1 MVLTDIEVA
10 AAVAK
15 DVDAG
20 PDVLAWR
27 GKGGGGMVSYVVL
40 ANWLTLGRPTFGCR
54 SVVLRP
60 SSGETKSKV

>member
-10 AAVAK
+10 AALAK
-15 DVDAG
+15 DTG

-27 GKGGGGMVSYVVL
+27 GRGGGGGMVSYGVL